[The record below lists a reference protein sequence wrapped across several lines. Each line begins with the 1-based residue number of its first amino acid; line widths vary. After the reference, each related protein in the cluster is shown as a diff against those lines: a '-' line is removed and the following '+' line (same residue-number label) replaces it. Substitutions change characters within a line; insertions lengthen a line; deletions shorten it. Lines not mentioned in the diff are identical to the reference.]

1 MIAVLGVAVMA
12 VTVVLF
18 ALAMLEFR
26 RPVPPKW
33 VGLPLMEQTVVLA
46 FTAAVA
52 VSGGLIL
59 KFVFNLKNE
68 AFGAIEGGLIAAIVV
83 AAYLIMRA
91 IKPMQKIRAFE
102 AAEGGGAIGAANLM
116 AAGAAGRPVN
126 DPSKPTSSGNRV
138 A

>member
-1 MIAVLGVAVMA
+1 MA

-18 ALAMLEFR
+18 ALAMVEFR

-33 VGLPLMEQTVVLA
+33 VGFPLMEQVVVLT

-52 VSGGLIL
+52 TSGGLIL
-59 KFVFNLKNE
+59 KFVFNFKKE
-68 AFGAIEGGLIAAIVV
+68 VFGVVEGGLIVAIIV
-83 AAYLIMRA
+83 AAFVVMRA
-91 IKPMQKIRAFE
+91 LKPMQRIRAFE

-116 AAGAAGRPVN
+116 TAGAAGRPVN
-126 DPSKPTSSGNRV
+126 DPAKPKAPHRV